1 MKDYIYSSFSTWTI
15 KDYQVE
21 FQLRKTNSEE
31 KVLFESRDLYAEL
44 LSIGNTFCG
53 NAKIT

>member
-44 LSIGNTFCG
+44 LSIENTFWG

>member
-31 KVLFESRDLYAEL
+31 KVLFESCDLYAEL
-44 LSIGNTFCG
+44 LSIGNTFWVNG
-53 NAKIT
+53 KVT